1 MKVKMKKF
9 SFLSVSLLAL
19 VCFMMSGCHDKSK
32 GNGAAADSSFV
43 DRAHDRDMVRTAADT
58 ATIIKI
64 CTDYLDLL
72 KEGKM
77 DDAVNMLYSFDKST
91 HTVSPITAEQREKV
105 VRTHKMFPVLN
116 YSLESM
122 RLYAE
127 DDTEFVFMVEF
138 FEKPEGDTRPNT
150 VREALSP
157 VRVDG
162 QWYLTIAGEINEL
175 REER

>member
-1 MKVKMKKF
+1 MKKF

-19 VCFMMSGCHDKSK
+19 VCFMMSGCHEKSK
-32 GNGAAADSSFV
+32 GNGAVADSTFV
-43 DRAHDRDMVRTAADT
+43 DRAHARDMDRSAADT
-58 ATIIKI
+58 ATILRI

-72 KEGKM
+72 KEGKL
-77 DDAVNMLYSFDKST
+77 DEAVNILYSYDDST
-91 HTVSPITAEQREKV
+91 HVVSPITPEQREKV
-105 VRTHKMFPVLN
+105 LTMHKMFPVVN

-127 DDTEFVFMVEF
+127 DDTELVFMVEF
-138 FEKPEGDTRPNT
+138 FEKPEGDPQPNT

-175 REER
+175 RKER